1 MTSTVVQVSDLVS
14 SKKIGA
20 KNDVDLPCLVLL
32 SYAKSKETHCL
43 LNSRGQIVVSEQVV
57 LIFSVD
63 IVDQFQQ
70 V

>member
-20 KNDVDLPCLVLL
+20 KKDVDLPCKVLL

-63 IVDQFQQ
+63 IVDQLQQ